1 MNLPSKKVSFSV
13 SVAAGMGLLLMCA
26 SGASADS
33 FTVTGSDSDG
43 PVSVDLGERWP
54 ARLVATGTVFRC
66 ALDALRAPGT
76 TLSRREI
83 ALFLGG
89 PLL

>member
-1 MNLPSKKVSFSV
+1 VNLPSKKVSFSE

-26 SGASADS
+26 SGASCDS

-54 ARLVATGTVFRC
+54 ARLVATASEDCLNTN
-66 ALDALRAPGT
+66 
-76 TLSRREI
+76 
-83 ALFLGG
+83 
-89 PLL
+89 